1 MSMLKLIYTFYRRNV
16 KSLLPSAIITMIIFS
31 LVGISVISV
40 TIPFNINLKN
50 EIKDLD
56 YQFSTTIAQDGMS
69 LENLAYFFGYSL
81 PLSLISVENSITN
94 TNLLYQTFLL
104 LLLTFTLTLLLQT
117 PILQKKPI

>member
-1 MSMLKLIYTFYRRNV
+1 MLKLIYTFYRRNV